1 MDAKVSIIL
10 HLLRLSSLI
19 NRMGLRLIDG
29 TGLSSVQQWQLLGII
44 RRNEGITL
52 GKLSEAALVTKQNMT
67 GLVERM
73 QRGGWIDTWSDPHD
87 KRVTRVR
94 ITEKGKEALEILY
107 PRSMQSNEETFHA
120 FQNEE
125 LERLDEMLE
134 RLSRTLRIQLDGEE
148 QNQE

>member
-87 KRVTRVR
+87 KRITRVR
-94 ITEKGKEALEILY
+94 ITEKGKEALEILH